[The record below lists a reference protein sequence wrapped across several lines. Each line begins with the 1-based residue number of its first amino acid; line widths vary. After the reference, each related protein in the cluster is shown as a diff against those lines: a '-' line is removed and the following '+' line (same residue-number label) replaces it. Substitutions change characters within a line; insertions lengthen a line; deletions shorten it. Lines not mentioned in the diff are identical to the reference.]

1 MKMREEGKEGDEVV
15 VGGGPL
21 FVTKEARYRGAY
33 KVFASTILVSIALIL
48 FYRVTNIPTT
58 TSATESLAWIA
69 MLVSEILFG
78 LYWIITQSVR
88 WRIAF
93 QSPSKHTLLQR
104 YDEEKMPGV
113 DIFVCTA
120 DPMLE
125 PPLMVMNTILSAMA
139 YNYPSNKLS
148 VYLSDDGGSELTF
161 YALFK
166 ASTFSKHWLPFCRA
180 FNLQTR
186 SPQAYFS
193 PQNNHNSN
201 NYSHNNTTND
211 DQFHKQWLFIKKL
224 YEEMKSDIE
233 RTLERGKV
241 ADGERNLHKGFK
253 EWSLKTKKQDHHSIV
268 QIIIDGRDKNAVD
281 EDGIQL
287 PRVVYMAREKRPN
300 HPHNFKAGAVNALI
314 RVSSEISNGALILN
328 LDCDMYPNNAD
339 TIQETLCFF
348 MDESRGQ
355 DIAYVQFPQ
364 NYNNLT
370 NNDLYANSCLATDM
384 IELAGISGHG
394 AALYCGTGC
403 FHRRESLS
411 GAHFKDY
418 KAKLDHNIMVKMNPK
433 VEEDKRSVDELN
445 EASKV
450 LATCTYENGT
460 LWGKE
465 MGLVYGIPVED
476 IATGLVITCRGWK
489 SIYYNPER
497 KAFIGVA
504 PTTLDV
510 ALVQYKRWSEGM
522 FQVFFSKYCPFI
534 YGHGKIN
541 IGIQM
546 GYCVFLLWA
555 PLSIPTLCYAIL
567 PPLCLLRG
575 IPLFPQPR
583 SLWFL
588 PFAYA
593 FLANTTYS
601 LCEALSCGST
611 IKSWLNLQRMR
622 FIRRTTSYLFGF
634 IDTLKKQLGLSQTNF
649 VITDKVVTEDVKKMY
664 EKEIIDF
671 GGCSSIMLTILVT
684 LALLNLV
691 GVLVGIIIIK
701 RIIIIQIG
709 VSAMIVMVNLP
720 VYEAIFIRG
729 DKGSISSYV
738 MIKAFVLVSL
748 ACFIAIF
755 VI

>member
-1 MKMREEGKEGDEVV
+1 MREKEDDEII
-15 VGGGPL
+15 VGAPL
-21 FVTKEARYRGAY
+21 LFETKEARFRGAY
-33 KVFASTILVSIALIL
+33 KLFASTILVSISLIL
-48 FYRVTNIPTT
+48 FYRVTNFPTAT
-58 TSATESLAWIA
+58 RTESWAWIV

-120 DPMLE
+120 DPKLE
-125 PPLMVMNTILSAMA
+125 PPLMVINTILSAMA

-166 ASTFSKHWLPFCRA
+166 ASIFSKHWLPFCRK

-186 SPQAYFS
+186 SPHAFFS
-193 PQNNHNSN
+193 PLNHN
-201 NYSHNNTTND
+201 YHSHHHDHD
-211 DQFHKQWLFIKKL
+211 DFHKQWLFIKKL

-233 RTLERGKV
+233 TTLAKGKV
-241 ADGERNLHKGFK
+241 ADGERNFHKGFK
-253 EWSLKTKKQDHHSIV
+253 EWSSKTKKQDHQSIV

-281 EDGIQL
+281 EEGIQL

-300 HPHNFKAGAVNALI
+300 YPHHFKAGAMNALI
-314 RVSSEISNGALILN
+314 RVSSEISNGPLILN
-328 LDCDMYPNNAD
+328 LDCDMYPSNAD

-355 DIAYVQFPQ
+355 NIAYVQFPQ

-370 NNDLYANSCLATDM
+370 NNDHYASSCLATDM

-411 GAHFKDY
+411 GSHFRDY
-418 KAKLDHNIMVKMNPK
+418 KAKLDHMIMNTKI
-433 VEEDKRSVDELN
+433 EDNRTVDELN
-445 EASKV
+445 EASKL
-450 LATCTYENGT
+450 LATCTYEHGT

-465 MGLVYGIPVED
+465 
-476 IATGLVITCRGWK
+476 
-489 SIYYNPER
+489 
-497 KAFIGVA
+497 
-504 PTTLDV
+504 PT
-510 ALVQYKRWSEGM
+510 
-522 FQVFFSKYCPFI
+522 
-534 YGHGKIN
+534 
-541 IGIQM
+541 
-546 GYCVFLLWA
+546 
-555 PLSIPTLCYAIL
+555 
-567 PPLCLLRG
+567 
-575 IPLFPQPR
+575 

-593 FLANTTYS
+593 FVANNVYS

-622 FIRRTTSYLFGF
+622 FIRRTTSYFFGF
-634 IDTLKKQLGLSQTNF
+634 IDTITKQLGLSQTNF
-649 VITDKVVTEDVKKMY
+649 VVTDKVVTEDVQKRY

-671 GGCSSIMLTILVT
+671 GGCSSIMLTMLVT
-684 LALLNLV
+684 LALLNLL
-691 GVLVGIIIIK
+691 GLLVGIR
-701 RIIIIQIG
+701 RIIMGQLIMIIQI
-709 VSAMIVMVNLP
+709 VISAMIVMVNLP
-720 VYEAIFIRG
+720 VYEALFIRS
-729 DKGSISSYV
+729 DKGSISSNV
-738 MIKAFVLVSL
+738 MIKSFVLASM
-748 ACFIAIF
+748 ACFIATF
-755 VI
+755 VL